1 VEAMSQQYIQLRP
14 LGALGPSGED
24 DADDN
29 YFMYDDDDNYQY
41 EVSPC
46 TALSCCHVSFAVC
59 HDAQHKI
66 CKCMSSTWD
75 CNVGVPRCRRVRCS
89 HDDGKRHLHE

>member
-1 VEAMSQQYIQLRP
+1 MHLKSSVPDQVPCATTLCVVNLNATEARVEAMAQQYIQLRP
-14 LGALGPSGED
+14 LGALGPPGED

-46 TALSCCHVSFAVC
+46 TDLLYLIKPAVVC
-59 HDAQHKI
+59 HLEA
-66 CKCMSSTWD
+66 
-75 CNVGVPRCRRVRCS
+75 
-89 HDDGKRHLHE
+89 E

>member
-1 VEAMSQQYIQLRP
+1 MEAMSQQYIQLRP

-59 HDAQHKI
+59 RCTVQ
-66 CKCMSSTWD
+66 
-75 CNVGVPRCRRVRCS
+75 NVQV
-89 HDDGKRHLHE
+89 HELYLGLQCGRASL